1 MIKVLLADDHAIMR
15 DGLKEIL
22 ATTEG
27 IEIIGEAA
35 NGNEVLS
42 ALQQIRPDLLLMDLS
57 MPGISGISLLEQV
70 KHLYPDL
77 PVMILSMLDDAQ
89 IVFRA
94 IQSGAEGYITKDRS
108 ASELLAALNKV
119 AAGGRYIDP
128 IVAEKIVFY
137 NAGADMPHNKLS
149 SREMDVYK
157 MLVKGKSVNEIAEIL
172 FISNKTVS
180 SHKVNL
186 MKKMGMESMSE
197 LIYYSV
203 QNNLFA

>member
-22 ATTEG
+22 ATVKEF
-27 IEIIGEAA
+27 ELIGEAA
-35 NGNEVLS
+35 NGNEVLA
-42 ALQQIRPDLLLMDLS
+42 ALQRIWPDLLLMDMS

-70 KHLYPDL
+70 KHLYPKL
-77 PVMILSMLDDAQ
+77 PVLVLSMLDDVQ
-89 IVFRA
+89 IVLRA
-94 IQSGAEGYITKDRS
+94 IQSGANGYITKDRP
-108 ASELLAALNKV
+108 ASELVAALSKV

-128 IVAEKIVFY
+128 VMAEKIVFY
-137 NAGADMPHNKLS
+137 NAGADRPHNKLS

-157 MLVKGKSVNEIAEIL
+157 MLVEGKSIKEIAELL

-186 MKKMGMESMSE
+186 LEKMGMVSMTE
-197 LIYYSV
+197 LIHYSV
-203 QNNLFA
+203 QNNLFS